1 MPNPWDAAPVV
12 TDEPWAQAPAVD
24 ETVTPKPVAV
34 EEVPAE
40 MPSLAQGG
48 MLVAGSANVAE
59 DRMRRWKQ
67 ANPQKAARAQK
78 ILASGREIDP
88 TGALGT
94 ELGMVLSGE
103 WDADKPMDYATLSK
117 AVKEQG
123 QRAVE
128 AKFNQ
133 QELEAE
139 VKKFEGMGP
148 FVQPIYLAGRAVLSG
163 VPTGVK
169 RLVDIVRTIDDVI
182 TQSGAGDYRTVPLHL
197 VKKHVLDQL
206 SGSLDY
212 TANTFQIKDT
222 LDKAWGPKAKHWTEP
237 LKPILQLPSVA
248 AEMAPQFMIGNAAAL
263 RSTGEKAGELALKT
277 LTRMGLPKA
286 MRAGIAESV
295 AGAVTNAP
303 QQVVMDSFVEWGSA
317 TQDIRQQLIEQGLS
331 EEEAT
336 QKALYQTRNLLQQN
350 LALNTMLAPL
360 DAVSTLYGKTA
371 MAKRIAGMEAKKASK
386 AIKAVNGTL
395 GSVKAMAVENFQERS
410 QEALTMLAEQ
420 GKGWSYD
427 DFVVNF
433 NSDRAKEAGQVGG
446 AFGFAM
452 HVGGEYAMSRA
463 KKRAA
468 KTAHDAMLRAGAE
481 SLRAEVEGQQAQEQA
496 ATEQAMAAPE
506 PSVADEIERGVRQQ
520 EREAVEGIV
529 AQVEPMPAPRPEG
542 LAPGLAPAFE
552 QVEAPSIEA
561 APEPEFY
568 GSDLVKQ
575 IQANS
580 MAIPQQLRVRVGMEL
595 REISESQRAVDKM
608 ADMLIPVIE
617 RGQMPGASP
626 NAVKAAEMAM
636 KNLDE
641 ADSKHRGLVAHF
653 ESLTRPEVQRRII
666 EARGGINA
674 ITQRQVR
681 QGDRGEY
688 FNAPRRGVAAPAVE
702 SNRYAEGSQAEAQ
715 TISEAQ
721 AQAQVAPR
729 SAKPV
734 HVRVKVD
741 GKIQTHMV
749 DDPALIKEFR
759 ALMRDDARMMKEIT
773 KYHSPKRRGEMR
785 KAHREEVA
793 AKKRD
798 IVDRWK
804 NTRAAIQEATN
815 LGAAQDI
822 TNALASAARIAYA
835 VLQDLTAM
843 GKVSFENFM
852 AGLKTKPEYT
862 ALSRDLS
869 EADFRRIYEQQR
881 RVFDAGGAVRDESV
895 GLRGERSA
903 YGEERL
909 HGFTTEDFAGLQ
921 YAHAG
926 LNPFAALDAILQ
938 KHGLQTIAGKLGINW
953 NTATP
958 MDYAKAIVA
967 AINGL
972 GATVQDTAKKIQRKL
987 GIGETEATEVAQTL
1001 HNINDT
1007 DHPIDPERI
1016 AIDVREAV
1024 SSLDPNEFKTSP
1036 GDNIS
1041 EELARN
1047 MKQVVGS
1054 HEYWSPY
1061 RAIIGSKAFDK
1072 MVSKL
1077 PSSL

>member
-1 MPNPWDAAPVV
+1 MPERFYEQDPNTGQRYYTEKGWSEWKPVPV
-12 TDEPWAQAPAVD
+12 EKDPSTGEEYELWNEQWMKKAPA
-24 ETVTPKPVAV
+24 
-34 EEVPAE
+34 EEIPAE

-139 VKKFEGMGP
+139 VKKFDGMGP
-148 FVQPIYLAGRAVLSG
+148 FVKPIYIAGRAVLSG

-182 TQSGAGDYRTVPLHL
+182 TQSGAGVYHTVPLHL
-197 VKKHVLDQL
+197 VKKHVLDPL

-317 TQDIRQQLIEQGLS
+317 TQDIRQHLIEQGLS
-331 EEEAT
+331 GEEAT

-506 PSVADEIERGVRQQ
+506 ASVDAEIERGVRPQ
-520 EREAVEGIV
+520 EREAVEATAAPAESI
-529 AQVEPMPAPRPEG
+529 PAPRPEG
-542 LAPGLAPAFE
+542 LAPAFE
-552 QVEAPSIEA
+552 QVEGPIIEA

-580 MAIPQQLRVRVGMEL
+580 MAIPQQLRGRVGMEL

-626 NAVKAAEMAM
+626 NAVKAAEMAI

-641 ADSKHRGLVAHF
+641 ADSKHRGLVAQF
-653 ESLTRPEVQRRII
+653 DSLTRPEVQRRII

-688 FNAPRRGVAAPAVE
+688 FNAPRRGVSAPAVE

-715 TISEAQ
+715 AIPEAQ

-734 HVRVKVD
+734 PVRVKVD

-759 ALMRDDARMMKEIT
+759 ALMRDDARMMKEIA

-785 KAHREEVA
+785 KAYREDVA

-804 NTRAAIQEATN
+804 NTRAAIQEATD
-815 LGAAQDI
+815 LGASQDI
-822 TNALASAARIAYA
+822 TNDLEDAFRDFADDKLTEDEFQANVSQARTG
-835 VLQDLTAM
+835 LTA
-843 GKVSFENFM
+843 
-852 AGLKTKPEYT
+852 
-862 ALSRDLS
+862 
-869 EADFRRIYEQQR
+869 
-881 RVFDAGGAVRDESV
+881 
-895 GLRGERSA
+895 
-903 YGEERL
+903 
-909 HGFTTEDFAGLQ
+909 EDSSGLQ
-921 YAHAG
+921 YMHSG
-926 LNPFAALDAILQ
+926 LNPMAALDAILQ
-938 KHGLQTIAGKLGINW
+938 GLGYETIGKRLKIDW

-972 GATVQDTAKKIQRKL
+972 GATVKDTAKKIQRKL
-987 GIGETEATEVAQTL
+987 GIGETDATEVAQTL
-1001 HNINDT
+1001 HDMNET
-1007 DHPIDPERI
+1007 DQPIDPERI
-1016 AIDVREAV
+1016 AINVREAV

-1036 GDNIS
+1036 GDHIS